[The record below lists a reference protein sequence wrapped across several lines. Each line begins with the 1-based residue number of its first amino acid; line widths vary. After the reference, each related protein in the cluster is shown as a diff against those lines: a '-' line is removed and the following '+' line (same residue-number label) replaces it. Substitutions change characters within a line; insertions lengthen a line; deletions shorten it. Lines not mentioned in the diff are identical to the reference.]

1 MGLLYVMKPRL
12 NTLSSAGE
20 AIEMGCYV
28 KDTGEGLGRRESRLP
43 HTSHLLEFFYHL
55 FDENVSVLRDF
66 ALHLGQPLTQLL
78 VLFTEDSPLIQALAY
93 LLSS

>member
-55 FDENVSVLRDF
+55 FDENVSVLRDSF
-66 ALHLGQPLTQLL
+66 PTLASSELGGDLGTG
-78 VLFTEDSPLIQALAY
+78 TS
-93 LLSS
+93 